1 MYLIAQGTVEIDVNG
16 AVVSTRKAGDE
27 ATTAADLIF
36 GDTSLIQAAPRSA
49 TVTCTDTVKCWDV
62 SFEDLL
68 SFPHVHDELER
79 MRIAFND
86 AMAAEDSF
94 EDDFHASAM
103 HGFEHGLKKFM
114 VFVVLFLFACAN
126 AGVTIKTS
134 PGPLALTI
142 SASLL
147 VGKFFGIVFMA
158 MMADRFIAP
167 CPDMVGFKEILVIG
181 LIAAIGM
188 TIALFIS
195 VEAFNTCPELEADAK
210 LGSLFS
216 VAFFPLAML
225 AGYLLDVKIE
235 GGESHSNVSDAIED
249 ALYVNT
255 HHESATERALEAA
268 ANAAHEAE
276 IEEITKNL
284 KSLTKKAEEMR
295 QFIAKMAAEKNFDM
309 PAEFAKPIVETHE
322 LEDAE
327 EGVPAKTTTAPAEA
341 APTEAPTEAPPV

>member
-1 MYLIAQGTVEIDVNG
+1 
-16 AVVSTRKAGDE
+16 
-27 ATTAADLIF
+27 
-36 GDTSLIQAAPRSA
+36 
-49 TVTCTDTVKCWDV
+49 
-62 SFEDLL
+62 
-68 SFPHVHDELER
+68 
-79 MRIAFND
+79 
-86 AMAAEDSF
+86 
-94 EDDFHASAM
+94 
-103 HGFEHGLKKFM
+103 
-114 VFVVLFLFACAN
+114 VLFLFACAN

-158 MMADRFIAP
+158 TMADRFIAP